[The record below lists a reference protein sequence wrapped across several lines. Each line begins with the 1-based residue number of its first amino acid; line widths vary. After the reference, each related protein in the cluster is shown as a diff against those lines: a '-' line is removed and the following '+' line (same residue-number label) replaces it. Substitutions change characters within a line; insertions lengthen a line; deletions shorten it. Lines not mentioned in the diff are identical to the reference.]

1 MKNDG
6 KFLENF
12 VRKVE
17 ETFAGDTVKVESG
30 KRIFDETGVQIA
42 EFDLIVTGK
51 IGSTNLCV
59 LIECRDR
66 PSVGAAE
73 ASWIEQMGGRRQ
85 AHGFSH
91 VIAVSTTGFSPG
103 AQAVA
108 KKLNIELRE
117 VTRFDPQEFGS
128 WIGAGINIVL
138 KEMKVGRIDALLTPL
153 PGTSDFVKQALGE
166 LVASKRGKGE
176 ILITPRG
183 GPKFSVKMIWDT
195 YSRKMLGDCKEWQ
208 VPGPNS
214 FTLNFESEGLDMR
227 VLTKKG
233 LVYISSISFAANDC
247 EWQETKLASAGMRY
261 SKSEG
266 LITESVKFSR
276 PSGGDDF
283 SMEIQFTPST

>member
-6 KFLENF
+6 KFLEDF

-17 ETFAGDTVKVESG
+17 EMFAGNSVKVESG
-30 KRIFDETGVQIA
+30 RRVFDETGVQIA

-51 IGSTNLCV
+51 IGSANLCV

-66 PSVGAAE
+66 PSGGAAQV
-73 ASWIEQMGGRRQ
+73 SWIEQMSGRRQ
-85 AHGFSH
+85 AHDFSH

-128 WIGAGINIVL
+128 WIGAGINIFL
-138 KEMKVGRIDALLTPL
+138 REMKVGRIDALLTSRE
-153 PGTSDFVKQALGE
+153 GTPDIVKQALGE
-166 LVASKRGKGE
+166 MLASKQGKGE

-183 GPKFSVKMIWDT
+183 GPKFSVKTMWDT
-195 YSRKMLGDCKEWQ
+195 YSRKMLGDCQDWT

-214 FTLNFESEGLDMR
+214 FTIDFESEGLDIR

-233 LVYISSISFAANDC
+233 LAHIVAISFSANDC
-247 EWQETKLASAGMRY
+247 KWVETKLTSAGVRY
-261 SKSEG
+261 SKSES

-276 PSGGDDF
+276 PSGEDDF
-283 SMEIQFTPST
+283 SMEFQFTPS